1 MSTVVTVVLLDSVR
15 FSLGDYKLPSDP
27 KCECWVITTNFRVE
41 DLKSGTHLT
50 LRWKREPMRIK
61 WIDGRQ
67 AANALN
73 LNGWEI
79 DLLIELYRPT
89 KEVVIENA
97 TRQNEWFWRWFCIDY
112 KILPNIEKTKKSTT

>member
-1 MSTVVTVVLLDSVR
+1 MPVVILLDS
-15 FSLGDYKLPSDP
+15 FKFMLGDYKLPNDP
-27 KCECWVITTNFRVE
+27 RCECWVITTNFRVE

-73 LNGWEI
+73 MNGWEI
-79 DLLIELYRPT
+79 DLLIELYRPFDQV
-89 KEVVIENA
+89 KIENA
-97 TRQNEWFWRWFCIDY
+97 TSQNEWFWRLFCIDHQ
-112 KILPNIEKTKKSTT
+112 ILPNINKSKVKKTID